1 MPVTTNQLFFALGGL
16 MLTIY
21 GKGFVFIKYY
31 INARFDGVNQRF
43 DSIERRLKTLVD
55 FIVQHEGRIAVLE

>member
-1 MPVTTNQLFFALGGL
+1 